1 MESTGQTVRRRRLF
15 RLRSREGE
23 ARPKRFS
30 TVLRLLGEESDGH
43 LTVHSLA
50 ETFGDRAFGALM
62 FVFAVPN
69 LLPLPPGS
77 SAVFGLPLMVIAVQ
91 LAIGRPYL
99 WLPGV
104 LGRQSIRRSDLKA
117 VLDRA
122 LPVLR
127 RAERLLSPRLV
138 FLFGPVGDRAIG
150 IICLVLAAVLFLP
163 LPFVNLVP
171 ALAIALFALALL
183 QRDGVFFLLA
193 LLVAAATGVL
203 LVLVSGALW
212 VAAKA
217 FFATLAHTFG

>member
-1 MESTGQTVRRRRLF
+1 MEPAGQTVRRRRLF

-23 ARPKRFS
+23 AKPKRFS
-30 TVLRLLGEESDGH
+30 TVLRLLGEAPDGP
-43 LTVHSLA
+43 LTLHSLA

-117 VLDRA
+117 VLDRV
-122 LPVLR
+122 LPILR
-127 RAERLLSPRLV
+127 RTERLLSPRLV

-150 IICLVLAAVLFLP
+150 IICFALAIVLFLP
-163 LPFVNLVP
+163 IPFVNMVP

-183 QRDGVFFLLA
+183 QRDGLFFLLA
-193 LLVAAATGVL
+193 LLVSAGSAVL

-212 VAAKA
+212 VAIKA
-217 FFATLAHTFG
+217 FFATLAHSLW